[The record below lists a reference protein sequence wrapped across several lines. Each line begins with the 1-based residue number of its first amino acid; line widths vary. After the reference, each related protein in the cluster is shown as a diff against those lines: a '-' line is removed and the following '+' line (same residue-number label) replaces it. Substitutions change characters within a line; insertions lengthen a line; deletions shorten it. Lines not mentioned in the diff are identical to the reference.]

1 MRQRVG
7 VRTSRGFTLI
17 ELVSVIIILGI
28 VLVGVGNF
36 ITFGTQIFVDSSRVD
51 SALNESRYALQR
63 MSRELRNAMPNSIRV
78 TANTTYQCIE
88 FLPIEASTSYQFVA
102 FTGDENATNLAE
114 VFKDAAS
121 TSISSGQRMYISASS
136 TADIYSPS
144 SNKFSSILAVND
156 NSAGTLR
163 VTYSPVR
170 TFPERSPSHR
180 AYFTGMPVSYCFHN
194 SNLIRYADYGF
205 MNNQPS
211 VLNLSNGSIVARNI
225 ANDLS
230 NTNDRPIHYQN
241 STLVRSAVVRLTPR
255 FNVGGEEIE
264 YQHQVQVINVP

>member
-1 MRQRVG
+1 MRQRIG

-78 TANTTYQCIE
+78 MANTTFQCIE
-88 FLPIEASTSYQFVA
+88 FLPIEVSTSYQFVA